1 MAQSSSSAGEL
12 QLLQQFQRDINRM
25 SDADRVTRKRGLQ
38 KLLDDLPWSSSKQM
52 DSLASLLLGHIL
64 LPLITGISD
73 PVEKCRELSILLL
86 SSSLTTMRSDS
97 LTFEMM
103 MKIVRGLCE
112 RLNDIPCKETS
123 EELRLQLLDLL
134 KSIMKHQ
141 AFISTSSSNHA
152 EAADLIL
159 TTMSKE
165 LFDTFPAAKRACAEI
180 VCSVADISPIS
191 VRMSFKPL
199 LKPLVANA
207 THQHSKT
214 RSATL
219 QVETVNDKMK
229 IYSIDM
235 MSLPAYPLYFNRTP
249 IILVN
254 CSALFGLFAGQIS
267 RINTLI
273 FKIGTFNQQDE

>member
-25 SDADRVTRKRGLQ
+25 SDADRNTRKRGLQ
-38 KLLDDLPWSSSKQM
+38 KLLDDLPWSSNKQRNT
-52 DSLASLLLGHIL
+52 LANLLLGHIL
-64 LPLITGISD
+64 LPLINGLAD

-86 SSSLTTMRSDS
+86 SSSLATMGADT
-97 LTFEMM
+97 LNFEMT
-103 MKIVRGLCE
+103 MKIIRGLCD
-112 RLNDIPCKETS
+112 RLNDVPCKETS

-141 AFISTSSSNHA
+141 TFISSSSSEHS
-152 EAADLIL
+152 EAADVIL

-180 VCSVADISPIS
+180 VCIVASVSPMS

-219 QVETVNDKMK
+219 QVEYIHYNSLS
-229 IYSIDM
+229 SI
-235 MSLPAYPLYFNRTP
+235 
-249 IILVN
+249 I
-254 CSALFGLFAGQIS
+254 
-267 RINTLI
+267 
-273 FKIGTFNQQDE
+273 